1 MYTVM
6 RPSKKLKAL
15 DAAVGQIT
23 KSYDS
28 RVVIHLIFIGH
39 VGLHI
44 FYDLLQVPVWVDLR
58 FRQIHR

>member
-23 KSYDS
+23 KSYDH
-28 RVVIHLIFIGH
+28 RVVIHLIFIGY
-39 VGLHI
+39 VGPHHFCEL
-44 FYDLLQVPVWVDLR
+44 
-58 FRQIHR
+58 IHAPA